1 MAKQQTIKDTAPAN
15 DNAPSTSLAT
25 LTNDALGGLELGAD
39 ADDGLGEADQ
49 SDYRDA
55 ALVLN
60 FKGKDKNGRAIPPDV
75 FYNTI
80 SETTH
85 ERVHLTLCLLH
96 KTNLYSK
103 FDKARNKTDIICR
116 SFDRVQGT
124 MDNGTIRP
132 CEGCP
137 DAKWYQGTGD
147 DGKPKRM
154 KNCSEVY
161 NLMGVDRDTAQPV
174 VVRFKKTALPVIKT
188 YLQKHHLGRR
198 LVKGKR
204 LNYPLYAFSVT
215 MTAKLAADGATYA
228 VPILER
234 GDVLTEDEIR
244 VHAENTK
251 ALNQRM
257 RGVLERLEDQVEGRE
272 VDTSFDVDAMAEAEG
287 QDFVES
293 KEAAS

>member
-1 MAKQQTIKDTAPAN
+1 MAKPKETNDTA
-15 DNAPSTSLAT
+15 APLAT
-25 LTNDALGGLELGAD
+25 LTNDVLGGLDLGAD
-39 ADDGLGEADQ
+39 ADDGLGETDQ

-75 FYNTI
+75 FYNTLT
-80 SETTH
+80 ETTH
-85 ERVHLTLCLLH
+85 EKVSAVFCLLH

-116 SFDRVQGT
+116 SFDRVTGT
-124 MDNGTIRP
+124 MSDGTIRP

-137 DAKWYQGTGD
+137 DAKWYQGQGD

-161 NLMGVDRDTAQPV
+161 NVFGVDRDSAQAI
-174 VVRFKKTALPVIKT
+174 VVRYKKTSLPVIKT

-204 LNYPLYAFSVT
+204 LNYPLYAFGVT

-234 GDVLTEDEIR
+234 AEVLSEEEIR
-244 VHAENTK
+244 VHALNTK
-251 ALNQRM
+251 ALGERM

-272 VDTSFDVDAMAEAEG
+272 VDTSFDVDAMGEAEG

-293 KEAAS
+293 KAG